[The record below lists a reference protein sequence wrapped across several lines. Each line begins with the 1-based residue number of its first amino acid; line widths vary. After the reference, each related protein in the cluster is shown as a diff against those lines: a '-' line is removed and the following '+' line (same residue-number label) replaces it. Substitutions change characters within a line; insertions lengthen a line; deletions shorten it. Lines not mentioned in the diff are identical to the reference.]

1 MKKQDGKSE
10 NWKKKYRSKNG
21 KGTKSDRVVI
31 EKSDRK
37 ELRVTECDRETEREG
52 EGANEERIKEQDKRE
67 GNRKQ

>member
-1 MKKQDGKSE
+1 M
-10 NWKKKYRSKNG
+10 
-21 KGTKSDRVVI
+21 VI